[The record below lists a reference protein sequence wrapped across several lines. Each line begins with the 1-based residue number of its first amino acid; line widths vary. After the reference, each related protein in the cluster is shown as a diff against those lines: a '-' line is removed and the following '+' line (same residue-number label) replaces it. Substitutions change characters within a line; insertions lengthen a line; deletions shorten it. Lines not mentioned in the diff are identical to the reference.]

1 MARPASDV
9 RSRILTIVDRQ
20 LRRAGAREVT
30 IESVA
35 REAGC
40 AKGLVHYHYRT
51 KSSLYDAVAKHLLS
65 AHEARWKD
73 ALQVTNA
80 QAAID
85 RSWQLI
91 MSEASTGFWRAWISL
106 AASTDHVIGQLVNN
120 GVQSLAQTLASSVA
134 RRLRGMG
141 LVPTVT
147 LAELGELL

>member
-1 MARPASDV
+1 MPRPASDV

-51 KSSLYDAVAKHLLS
+51 KSSLYAAAAKHLLS

-73 ALQVTNA
+73 ALQATKSGSLLWIFRFVNGRIAETWGVVDVFS
-80 QAAID
+80 QMK
-85 RSWQLI
+85 QL
-91 MSEASTGFWRAWISL
+91 
-106 AASTDHVIGQLVNN
+106 
-120 GVQSLAQTLASSVA
+120 
-134 RRLRGMG
+134 G
-141 LVPTVT
+141 LIP
-147 LAELGELL
+147 A